1 MDFNWAIVRRPVLLE
16 TNKQGP
22 IFIYFLRTELVQ
34 AC

>member
-1 MDFNWAIVRRPVLLE
+1 MDFNWAIVLGLFCLKQ
-16 TNKQGP
+16 NKHGP